1 MKVTVENLEKG
12 KVAMEIEVDA
22 ASVDKAVQK
31 AYLEVRSKVS
41 IPGFRKGKVPKQI
54 IEARYGKDFLMNEAL
69 EELVTKAYVE
79 ALQQEEIEAID
90 RPELEI
96 INYKEGENLVFKAV
110 VPTPPEVELG
120 EYKGIEVKKEEHSFD
135 PEQVDKQLQVYRER
149 LSELVPS
156 GEEAK
161 MGDFAV
167 LDFEGFIDGVPF
179 EGGKAENYQLELG
192 SGRFIPGFE
201 AQIVGMNIG
210 DEKEISVQFP
220 EDYHSEEFAGK
231 PAVFKV
237 KLKELKKKVLPEL
250 NDELA
255 KKVSDFAT
263 LEELK
268 NDIENKLKA
277 IAQDRTEKEF
287 RSKVIEAVVEN
298 ASVEIP
304 EVMVEQKAEDL
315 IKEFA
320 QNIQQQG
327 MSFEQY
333 LSFANTTP
341 EKMKEEIKPEAK
353 NAVKA
358 DLVLKAIAKKEG
370 FTVSEEELS
379 EQLTQLGSRYNQE
392 PEKLRQFMEMQGTL
406 REFKDA
412 ILADKTVD
420 FIVKEAKAI

>member
-1 MKVTVENLEKG
+1 
-12 KVAMEIEVDA
+12 
-22 ASVDKAVQK
+22 
-31 AYLEVRSKVS
+31 
-41 IPGFRKGKVPKQI
+41 
-54 IEARYGKDFLMNEAL
+54 
-69 EELVTKAYVE
+69 
-79 ALQQEEIEAID
+79 
-90 RPELEI
+90 
-96 INYKEGENLVFKAV
+96 
-110 VPTPPEVELG
+110 
-120 EYKGIEVKKEEHSFD
+120 
-135 PEQVDKQLQVYRER
+135 
-149 LSELVPS
+149 VPS

-304 EVMVEQKAEDL
+304 EVMVEQKAENL

>member
-304 EVMVEQKAEDL
+304 EVMVEQKAENL